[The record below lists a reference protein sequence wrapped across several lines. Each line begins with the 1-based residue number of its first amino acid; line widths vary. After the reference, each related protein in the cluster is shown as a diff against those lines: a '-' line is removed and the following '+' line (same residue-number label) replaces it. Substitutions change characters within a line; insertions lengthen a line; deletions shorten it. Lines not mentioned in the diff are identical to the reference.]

1 MPAFPKKWLWV
12 LLALAFV
19 VPLLQPLFPDVVSD
33 YRLFLVSTMIIAAIA
48 VLGLNLLTG
57 FNGQISLGH
66 GAFYAVGAYT
76 AAVLM
81 DHLNMPYWA
90 TLPCA
95 AIVCFIVGYLFGLP
109 ALKLEGHYL
118 ALATFALALAVP
130 QILKYKW
137 LEGLTGG
144 VQGIV
149 LSKPEVPFGLPLNED
164 QWLYYYCL
172 VVMVALYWAAANILN
187 SRSGRAMMA
196 IRDQY
201 MAADTMGIDT
211 ALYKTV
217 TFGISAAYTGIA
229 GALSAS
235 AIAFV
240 APDSFNFFL
249 SIKFLIG
256 LVVGGIG
263 SLAGSVVGGIFYVLV
278 DNSAQA
284 LSTFVKNDLGLQFDL
299 SAYTVFGILLI
310 VLMYLMPMGIV
321 GGVYLAVRRLR
332 GRAQLGG
339 IFSACRPCNCRGRGL
354 QHNRSAEGRLLSAFV
369 FAEFQKKLTAP
380 FSTGRSSLNTSRR
393 AFVGG
398 ASALALLSG
407 SRAAF
412 AQKKYDDGAT
422 DTEIK
427 IGHYRPLQRAGV
439 RLRRD
444 RQGHRSL
451 LEERQRRRRHQRP
464 QDQLHHARRRLQ
476 PAQDRRDGP
485 PARRAGQGALPVQ
498 HAGHAV
504 QHGDPQVHEP
514 EEGAAALRRDR
525 RLEVGQ
531 AQGVPVDH
539 GLPARLPHRSRHLR
553 QAHPGQ
559 RQGRQDRRAD
569 AERRLR
575 QGLLRRLQGRPRQGR
590 RQASS
595 STSPTR

>member
-1 MPAFPKKWLWV
+1 MPAFPKKWLLV
-12 LLALAFV
+12 IVVLAFAI
-19 VPLLQPLFPDVVSD
+19 PLLQPLIPDLVSD

-76 AAVLM
+76 AAILM
-81 DHLNMPYWA
+81 DHAGMPYYA

-95 AIVCFIVGYLFGLP
+95 AVICFIVGYLFGLP

-149 LSKPEVPFGLPLNED
+149 LSKPEVPFGLPLTED

-172 VVMVALYWAAANILN
+172 AVMLVLFWAAHNILR

-196 IRDQY
+196 IRDY
-201 MAADTMGIDT
+201 AIAADTMGIDT

-240 APDSFNFFL
+240 APDSFNIFL

-284 LSTFVKNDLGLQFDL
+284 LSTFIKNDLGLQFDL

-321 GGVYLAVRRLR
+321 GGVYLLIRRISTV
-332 GRAQLGG
+332 GRSTA
-339 IFSACRPCNCRGRGL
+339 AAPVEAL
-354 QHNRSAEGRLLSAFV
+354 QRSA
-369 FAEFQKKLTAP
+369 T
-380 FSTGRSSLNTSRR
+380 
-393 AFVGG
+393 
-398 ASALALLSG
+398 
-407 SRAAF
+407 
-412 AQKKYDDGAT
+412 
-422 DTEIK
+422 
-427 IGHYRPLQRAGV
+427 
-439 RLRRD
+439 
-444 RQGHRSL
+444 
-451 LEERQRRRRHQRP
+451 
-464 QDQLHHARRRLQ
+464 Q
-476 PAQDRRDGP
+476 PA
-485 PARRAGQGALPVQ
+485 
-498 HAGHAV
+498 
-504 QHGDPQVHEP
+504 E
-514 EEGAAALRRDR
+514 
-525 RLEVGQ
+525 
-531 AQGVPVDH
+531 
-539 GLPARLPHRSRHLR
+539 
-553 QAHPGQ
+553 
-559 RQGRQDRRAD
+559 
-569 AERRLR
+569 
-575 QGLLRRLQGRPRQGR
+575 
-590 RQASS
+590 ASKS
-595 STSPTR
+595 H

>member
-1 MPAFPKKWLWV
+1 MPAFPKKLLWV
-12 LLALAFV
+12 LLALAFL
-19 VPLLQPLFPDVVSD
+19 VPLLRPLFPDVVSD
-33 YRLFLVSTMIIAAIA
+33 YRLFLVSTMIIASIA

-81 DHLNMPYWA
+81 DHLDMPYWA

-95 AIVCFIVGYLFGLP
+95 AVVCFIVGYLFGLP
-109 ALKLEGHYL
+109 ALRLEGHYL

-149 LSKPEVPFGLPLNED
+149 LSKPEVPFGLPLTED

-172 VVMVALYWAAANILN
+172 IVMVVLYWAAANLLD
-187 SRSGRAMMA
+187 SRSGRAMRA
-196 IRDQY
+196 IRDQHL
-201 MAADTMGIDT
+201 AADTMGIDT

-256 LVVGGIG
+256 LVVGGVG

-321 GGVYLAVRRLR
+321 GGVYLALRRLR
-332 GRAQLGG
+332 GG
-339 IFSACRPCNCRGRGL
+339 
-354 QHNRSAEGRLLSAFV
+354 
-369 FAEFQKKLTAP
+369 
-380 FSTGRSSLNTSRR
+380 
-393 AFVGG
+393 
-398 ASALALLSG
+398 
-407 SRAAF
+407 
-412 AQKKYDDGAT
+412 
-422 DTEIK
+422 
-427 IGHYRPLQRAGV
+427 
-439 RLRRD
+439 
-444 RQGHRSL
+444 
-451 LEERQRRRRHQRP
+451 
-464 QDQLHHARRRLQ
+464 
-476 PAQDRRDGP
+476 
-485 PARRAGQGALPVQ
+485 
-498 HAGHAV
+498 
-504 QHGDPQVHEP
+504 
-514 EEGAAALRRDR
+514 
-525 RLEVGQ
+525 
-531 AQGVPVDH
+531 
-539 GLPARLPHRSRHLR
+539 
-553 QAHPGQ
+553 
-559 RQGRQDRRAD
+559 
-569 AERRLR
+569 
-575 QGLLRRLQGRPRQGR
+575 
-590 RQASS
+590 
-595 STSPTR
+595 

>member
-1 MPAFPKKWLWV
+1 MPAFPKKLLWV
-12 LLALAFV
+12 LLALAFL
-19 VPLLQPLFPDVVSD
+19 VPLLNPLLPDLVSD

-66 GAFYAVGAYT
+66 SAFYAVGAYT
-76 AAVLM
+76 AAILM
-81 DHLNMPYWA
+81 DKLDMPYYA
-90 TLPCA
+90 TLPIA
-95 AIVCFIVGYLFGLP
+95 AVVCFIVGYLFGLP

-118 ALATFALALAVP
+118 ALATFALALSVP

-137 LEGLTGG
+137 LEDLTGG

-172 VVMVALYWAAANILN
+172 VVMVLLYWAAANILN

-256 LVVGGIG
+256 LVVGGVG

-284 LSTFVKNDLGLQFDL
+284 LSTFAKNDLGLQFDL
-299 SAYTVFGILLI
+299 SAYTVFGIILI

-321 GGVYLAVRRLR
+321 GGVYYLVRSLR
-332 GRAQLGG
+332 SPAAKAREQ
-339 IFSACRPCNCRGRGL
+339 
-354 QHNRSAEGRLLSAFV
+354 Q
-369 FAEFQKKLTAP
+369 
-380 FSTGRSSLNTSRR
+380 
-393 AFVGG
+393 
-398 ASALALLSG
+398 AL
-407 SRAAF
+407 
-412 AQKKYDDGAT
+412 K
-422 DTEIK
+422 
-427 IGHYRPLQRAGV
+427 QRASG
-439 RLRRD
+439 
-444 RQGHRSL
+444 
-451 LEERQRRRRHQRP
+451 
-464 QDQLHHARRRLQ
+464 
-476 PAQDRRDGP
+476 
-485 PARRAGQGALPVQ
+485 
-498 HAGHAV
+498 
-504 QHGDPQVHEP
+504 
-514 EEGAAALRRDR
+514 
-525 RLEVGQ
+525 
-531 AQGVPVDH
+531 
-539 GLPARLPHRSRHLR
+539 
-553 QAHPGQ
+553 
-559 RQGRQDRRAD
+559 
-569 AERRLR
+569 
-575 QGLLRRLQGRPRQGR
+575 
-590 RQASS
+590 
-595 STSPTR
+595 

>member
-1 MPAFPKKWLWV
+1 MPAFPRTWLWV
-12 LLALAFV
+12 LLALAFL
-19 VPLLQPLFPDVVSD
+19 VPLLQPVLPDLVSN

-81 DHLNMPYWA
+81 DHLAMPYWA
-90 TLPCA
+90 TLPLA
-95 AIVCFIVGYLFGLP
+95 AGVCFIVGYLFGLP

-149 LSKPEVPFGLPLNED
+149 LSKPEAPFGLPLTED

-172 VVMVALYWAAANILN
+172 VVMVVLYWAAANMLN

-196 IRDQY
+196 IRDY
-201 MAADTMGIDT
+201 AIAADTMGIDT

-240 APDSFNFFL
+240 APDSFNIFL

-310 VLMYLMPMGIV
+310 VLMFLMPTGIV
-321 GGVYLAVRRLR
+321 GGVYA
-332 GRAQLGG
+332 
-339 IFSACRPCNCRGRGL
+339 II
-354 QHNRSAEGRLLSAFV
+354 RS
-369 FAEFQKKLTAP
+369 
-380 FSTGRSSLNTSRR
+380 
-393 AFVGG
+393 
-398 ASALALLSG
+398 
-407 SRAAF
+407 
-412 AQKKYDDGAT
+412 
-422 DTEIK
+422 
-427 IGHYRPLQRAGV
+427 
-439 RLRRD
+439 LRR
-444 RQGHRSL
+444 
-451 LEERQRRRRHQRP
+451 
-464 QDQLHHARRRLQ
+464 
-476 PAQDRRDGP
+476 PAAAPD
-485 PARRAGQGALPVQ
+485 ARRA
-498 HAGHAV
+498 
-504 QHGDPQVHEP
+504 
-514 EEGAAALRRDR
+514 AAA
-525 RLEVGQ
+525 
-531 AQGVPVDH
+531 AAK
-539 GLPARLPHRSRHLR
+539 PAESRSGH
-553 QAHPGQ
+553 
-559 RQGRQDRRAD
+559 
-569 AERRLR
+569 
-575 QGLLRRLQGRPRQGR
+575 
-590 RQASS
+590 
-595 STSPTR
+595 